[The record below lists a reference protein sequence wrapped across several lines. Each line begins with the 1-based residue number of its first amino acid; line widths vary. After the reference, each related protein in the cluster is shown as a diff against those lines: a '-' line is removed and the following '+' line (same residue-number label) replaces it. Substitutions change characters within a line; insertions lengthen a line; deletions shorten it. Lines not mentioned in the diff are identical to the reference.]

1 MINLIFFE
9 MNFKNDNFLLKKYSF
24 VNITFEFSLTV
35 KKEYRTFYLQTN
47 LENVNGY
54 TILRLIFSKYLFN
67 KNYTFEILN
76 TYQTIR
82 KINFT

>member
-1 MINLIFFE
+1 MTTFI
-9 MNFKNDNFLLKKYSF
+9 KKYSC

-35 KKEYRTFYLQTN
+35 KKEHRTFYLQTN
-47 LENVNGY
+47 LGNVNGY

-76 TYQTIR
+76 TCQTIH
-82 KINFT
+82 KINFTQ

>member
-1 MINLIFFE
+1 MTIFI
-9 MNFKNDNFLLKKYSF
+9 KKYPF

-35 KKEYRTFYLQTN
+35 KKEHRTFYLQTN
-47 LENVNGY
+47 LENVNDY

-76 TYQTIR
+76 TCQTIR
-82 KINFT
+82 KINST